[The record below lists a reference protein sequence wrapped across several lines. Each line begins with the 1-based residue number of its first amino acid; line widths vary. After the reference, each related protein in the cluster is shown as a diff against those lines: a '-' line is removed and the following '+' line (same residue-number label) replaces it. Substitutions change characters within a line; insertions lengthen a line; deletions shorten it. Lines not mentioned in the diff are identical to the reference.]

1 MTNSYPFGSPACVS
15 NPRHGVDPQPDRKD
29 LGVTFVK
36 EVDDDGVFTLSV
48 ASSTPED
55 FFRGLLVQTKSAGE
69 FLPAEG
75 VAVLECN
82 GFLGSSGPDTKA
94 VTHTDSSDKLSA
106 RIRFLPDEGV
116 QLEPEFE
123 IVILKNF
130 TTFWSEIVV

>member
-1 MTNSYPFGSPACVS
+1 M
-15 NPRHGVDPQPDRKD
+15 
-29 LGVTFVK
+29 
-36 EVDDDGVFTLSV
+36 
-48 ASSTPED
+48 
-55 FFRGLLVQTKSAGE
+55 
-69 FLPAEG
+69 
-75 VAVLECN
+75 LECN